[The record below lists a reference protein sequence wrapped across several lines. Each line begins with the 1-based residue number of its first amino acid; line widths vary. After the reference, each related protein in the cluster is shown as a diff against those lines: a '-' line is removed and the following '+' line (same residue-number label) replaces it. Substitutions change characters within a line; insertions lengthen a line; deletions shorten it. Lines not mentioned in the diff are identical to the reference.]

1 MCRDLARASN
11 YMSIDRGPEARGSNY
26 YHAQGCY
33 VAPCCLTCP
42 LSVCIEEVP
51 GGPNGAAYRYLK
63 IRTFAEGNAMS
74 MEEIAEEFGISKTT
88 VKKALGPKAR
98 ASLSWRVID
107 DREGL

>member
-1 MCRDLARASN
+1 
-11 YMSIDRGPEARGSNY
+11 MSINQLPEGKGSNY

-42 LSVCIEEVP
+42 LSVCIEEAP
-51 GGPNGAAYRYLK
+51 GGPNGAAYRYLE

-74 MEEIAEEFGISKTT
+74 MEEIAEEFGIAKST
-88 VKKALGPKAR
+88 VKTALSRKAR

-107 DREGL
+107 AREGI